1 MENTVVKYSTL
12 IMIIVLLSILFN
24 SCKKDEENQISNEQ
38 DNIGNLVV
46 NNETNKTLLLYNESK
61 LIKEI
66 PPSDNSFV
74 ISINSTGFSTSLKV
88 WEKVKV
94 QDKNNP
100 SESEKFRQW
109 DVVLPSINID
119 ANSRALWIIK
129 DDGSSTT
136 ASGTLKFTY
145 PEIDTTNNI
154 QVIYS
159 VDVVL
164 DNQEGSKITSLAPG
178 TVDKQV
184 GVEYG
189 YRVLL
194 FQYWYSDQNS
204 ATGRVDVDW
213 KMSDSKGENF
223 SAILNANYSSARIDI
238 PIYYF
243 SPIGRT
249 SEVIFDNN
257 TNKDIQVY
265 ANDNLIEDIVISD
278 KPKQGLS
285 LIRRDS
291 QNVKYIIPEGQYTFD
306 INTISSAENLENK
319 TIQLIE
325 LYPYIWRL
333 NGENDY
339 HSMYVENKTEKRI
352 TFHNNSN
359 GEYLGFW
366 LDIDE
371 SGSFE
376 VENSINSIL
385 AKGWLNSSK
394 TSSTT
399 NTTNWIIN
407 DLN

>member
-136 ASGTLKFTY
+136 ASGTLKYTN